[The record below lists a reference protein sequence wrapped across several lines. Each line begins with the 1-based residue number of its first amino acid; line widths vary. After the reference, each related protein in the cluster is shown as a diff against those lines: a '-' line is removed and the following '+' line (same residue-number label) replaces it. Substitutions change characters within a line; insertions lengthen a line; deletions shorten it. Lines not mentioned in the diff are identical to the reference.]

1 MKIKLSENEWETVK
15 EKRIKVKGQF
25 KFSQIRKI
33 KEERERK
40 RESKERRGMRKKERA
55 KEIKKEAREGYNN
68 CIFSCFLFTPVIT
81 FI

>member
-1 MKIKLSENEWETVK
+1 MKIKLSENEWETVI

-40 RESKERRGMRKKERA
+40 RESKERRGMRKKERTR
-55 KEIKKEAREGYNN
+55 EIKKEEERDTIIAY
-68 CIFSCFLFTPVIT
+68 FHVSYSLL
-81 FI
+81 

>member
-1 MKIKLSENEWETVK
+1 MEIKLNENEWETVI

-25 KFSQIRKI
+25 KFSQRRKI

-40 RESKERRGMRKKERA
+40 RERKENKGD
-55 KEIKKEAREGYNN
+55 KKEAREGYNN